1 MTVALPVDAAL
12 LRATRALDLIRGM
25 GPVLVESVSLQ
36 VLLPALL
43 ASIETLFGLE
53 HTYILL
59 PDAEGRSLEVVAARG
74 AAASQVGAK
83 IPFGIGLAGVA
94 AANRRPVRIGNVQAT
109 RRYMA
114 AMTSSRTGGAT
125 ATRIEVDLPGLP
137 DADSQLAVPLIAGDE
152 LTAVLVVE
160 SPLAAIFTAEDAETF
175 SLLTPQIAA
184 AVRNASITAG
194 LERAKEA
201 AEAAA
206 RSKSDFLANMS
217 HEIRTPMNAIIG
229 LIELALRTELTP
241 RQSDYLTKSQGAAQS
256 LLHIL
261 NDILDLSKIEAGKL
275 ELESVAFELDGLLDN
290 LATVLSVPAEKSG
303 LELIFVRGPEVP
315 NRLVGDPLRL
325 GQILTNLV
333 TNAVKFS
340 ERGDIVVTVEVKEP
354 TESGVRLGFSVRDS
368 GIGMTAE
375 QIGRLFQTFAQ
386 ADSSTTRRYG
396 GTGLGLAICKQLVE
410 RMQGEI
416 AVDSLPGVG
425 STFRFDVM
433 LGLNEDQRR
442 QRHEISLDM
451 RGLRVLVV
459 DDNPGVLGLL
469 AAHLTALSF
478 EVLTAPSAEEAI
490 VRLHDLAPEAAVQL
504 LLIDQRM
511 PGMDG
516 LTAAR
521 VIKGFADLAVMPKI
535 VLLAA
540 TAASAAEAADE
551 GCVDGILRKPVNP
564 SDLFDVV
571 MQVFGRAVNDHPMQR
586 RGDRPQ
592 ASLDL
597 SSLRGARLLLVEDNA
612 INRQVASELL
622 AAEGFVVDEAHDG
635 QQALDALRLADYD
648 AILMDVQMPVMDG
661 YEATRRIRSEP
672 RWRTLPILAMTANVL
687 REDRLRAEEA
697 GMDDHIAKPI
707 DPAALFGALL
717 RHVKVRAFADAPA
730 PPCAAAPAQAEP
742 LPLPELPGVN
752 LVEALARVGNNRGLY
767 RRILGSLHRDHADE
781 LVRITAAIQGG
792 DVAGASRAAHTLKGI
807 MGTIGAADLAR
818 LFGQLE
824 ASLMREDLVAA
835 SSQLAAMGPAFDA
848 LLAPLAAAAAPA
860 ATTLS
865 SAERAAGCDALQILF
880 DELNPDAA
888 DAAAALAAGWP
899 AGEGAEAMKQVAALA
914 AAFDFPGALETLRAL
929 RAAAAGTAP

>member
-59 PDAEGRSLEVVAARG
+59 PDAECRILEVVAARG
-74 AAASQVGAK
+74 AAASQLGAK
-83 IPFGIGLAGVA
+83 IPVGIGLAGVA

-114 AMTSSRTGGAT
+114 AMTSSRAGTT
-125 ATRIEVDLPGLP
+125 ASRIEVDLPGLP

-152 LTAVLVVE
+152 LTAVLVAE
-160 SPLAAIFTAEDAETF
+160 SRQAAIFTAEDAETF

-478 EVLTAPSAEEAI
+478 EVSTASSAEEAI

-687 REDRLRAEEA
+687 REDRLRADEA

-717 RHVKVRAFADAPA
+717 RHVKVRAFAEAPA
-730 PPCAAAPAQAEP
+730 SQPAQVPVQAES

-752 LVEALARVGNNRGLY
+752 LVEGLARVGNNRGLFL
-767 RRILGSLHRDHADE
+767 RILESLQRDHADE
-781 LVRITAAIQGG
+781 LVRITVAIQGG

-860 ATTLS
+860 AATLS

-899 AGEGAEAMKQVAALA
+899 AGEGAEEMKKVAALA

-929 RAAAAGTAP
+929 RGAAAGTAP

>member
-59 PDAEGRSLEVVAARG
+59 PDAECRILEVVAARG
-74 AAASQVGAK
+74 AAASQLGAK
-83 IPFGIGLAGVA
+83 IPVGIGLAGVA

-114 AMTSSRTGGAT
+114 AMTSSRAGTT
-125 ATRIEVDLPGLP
+125 ASRIEVDLPGLP

-152 LTAVLVVE
+152 LTAVLVAE
-160 SPLAAIFTAEDAETF
+160 SRQAAIFTAEDAETF

-521 VIKGFADLAVMPKI
+521 VVKGFAELTVMPKI

-571 MQVFGRAVNDHPMQR
+571 MQVFGRAVIDHPMQR

-622 AAEGFVVDEAHDG
+622 AAEGFVVDEAFDG
-635 QQALDALRLADYD
+635 QQALDALLRADYD

-672 RWRTLPILAMTANVL
+672 RWRNLPILAMTANVL
-687 REDRLRAEEA
+687 REDRLRADEA

-717 RHVKVRAFADAPA
+717 RHVKPRAFADAPA
-730 PPCAAAPAQAEP
+730 PPPAAAALPEP

-752 LVEALARVGNNRGLY
+752 LVEGLARVGNNRGLFL
-767 RRILGSLHRDHADE
+767 RILESLHRDHADE
-781 LVRITAAIQGG
+781 LVRITVAIQGG
-792 DVAGASRAAHTLKGI
+792 DVAGASRAAHTIKGI

>member
-59 PDAEGRSLEVVAARG
+59 PDAECRILEVVAARG
-74 AAASQVGAK
+74 AAASQLGAK
-83 IPFGIGLAGVA
+83 IPVGIGLAGVA

-114 AMTSSRTGGAT
+114 AMTSSRAGTT
-125 ATRIEVDLPGLP
+125 ASRIEVDLPGLP

-152 LTAVLVVE
+152 LTAVLVAE
-160 SPLAAIFTAEDAETF
+160 SRQAAIFTAEDAETF

-521 VIKGFADLAVMPKI
+521 VVKGFAELTVMPKI

-571 MQVFGRAVNDHPMQR
+571 MQVFGRAVIDHPMQR

-622 AAEGFVVDEAHDG
+622 AAEGFVVDEAFDG
-635 QQALDALRLADYD
+635 QQALDALLRADYD

-672 RWRTLPILAMTANVL
+672 RWRNLPILAMTANVL
-687 REDRLRAEEA
+687 REDRLRADEA

-717 RHVKVRAFADAPA
+717 RHVKPRAFADAPA
-730 PPCAAAPAQAEP
+730 PPPAAAALPEP

-752 LVEALARVGNNRGLY
+752 LVEGLARVGNNRGLFL
-767 RRILGSLHRDHADE
+767 RILESLQRDHADE
-781 LVRITAAIQGG
+781 LVRITVAIQGG
-792 DVAGASRAAHTLKGI
+792 DVAGASRAAHTIKGI

>member
-206 RSKSDFLANMS
+206 RSKSEFLANMS

-303 LELIFVRGPEVP
+303 MELIFVRGPEVP

-469 AAHLTALSF
+469 AAHLTALSC
-478 EVLTAPSAEEAI
+478 EVF
-490 VRLHDLAPEAAVQL
+490 V
-504 LLIDQRM
+504 
-511 PGMDG
+511 
-516 LTAAR
+516 
-521 VIKGFADLAVMPKI
+521 
-535 VLLAA
+535 
-540 TAASAAEAADE
+540 
-551 GCVDGILRKPVNP
+551 
-564 SDLFDVV
+564 
-571 MQVFGRAVNDHPMQR
+571 
-586 RGDRPQ
+586 
-592 ASLDL
+592 
-597 SSLRGARLLLVEDNA
+597 GA
-612 INRQVASELL
+612 
-622 AAEGFVVDEAHDG
+622 
-635 QQALDALRLADYD
+635 
-648 AILMDVQMPVMDG
+648 
-661 YEATRRIRSEP
+661 
-672 RWRTLPILAMTANVL
+672 
-687 REDRLRAEEA
+687 
-697 GMDDHIAKPI
+697 
-707 DPAALFGALL
+707 
-717 RHVKVRAFADAPA
+717 
-730 PPCAAAPAQAEP
+730 
-742 LPLPELPGVN
+742 
-752 LVEALARVGNNRGLY
+752 
-767 RRILGSLHRDHADE
+767 
-781 LVRITAAIQGG
+781 
-792 DVAGASRAAHTLKGI
+792 
-807 MGTIGAADLAR
+807 
-818 LFGQLE
+818 
-824 ASLMREDLVAA
+824 
-835 SSQLAAMGPAFDA
+835 
-848 LLAPLAAAAAPA
+848 
-860 ATTLS
+860 
-865 SAERAAGCDALQILF
+865 
-880 DELNPDAA
+880 
-888 DAAAALAAGWP
+888 
-899 AGEGAEAMKQVAALA
+899 
-914 AAFDFPGALETLRAL
+914 
-929 RAAAAGTAP
+929 